1 MNVELL
7 SPAGSYESLYAAING
22 GADSIYFGA
31 GELNMRARSSFN
43 FKEED
48 INKVVKICA
57 EEGVKT
63 YLALNAV
70 IYDEELGMVR
80 KILVSAKQAR
90 VSAIIASDAAVIK
103 MAHSLGLRVHVSVQA
118 NVSNTEA
125 VRFYSR
131 YADVIVL
138 ARELSLEQ
146 IKKIISNIK
155 KEKIKGPSEELV
167 KIEIFVHGA
176 LCVSISGKCYMSL
189 AVYNASANR
198 GACYQNCRRSYKVI
212 DESNGNELV
221 IKNKYVMS
229 PKDICL
235 IRCLDKIVDS
245 GVSILK
251 IEGRG
256 RSPDYV
262 YAVTKAYREALNAI
276 PKGTYTRENIK
287 KWEKELGAV
296 FNRGFW
302 HGGYYLG
309 SPMEMWSNMPDN
321 KAGKKKVRV
330 GLVTNYFAKIKV
342 AEITLREGDMS
353 VDDEVLFIGETTGAV
368 KETVKNI
375 RFEEKDIPRAGK
387 GMIISIPLKNKVR
400 RNDAV
405 FVMKLNS

>member
-31 GELNMRARSSFN
+31 GELNMRSRSSFN
-43 FKEED
+43 FKED
-48 INKVVKICA
+48 DTNKVVKIC
-57 EEGVKT
+57 EKGGVKT

-70 IYDEELGMVR
+70 IYDEELEKGKKV
-80 KILVSAKQAR
+80 LVSAKEAG

-125 VRFYSR
+125 VRFYSQ

-146 IKKIISNIK
+146 IKEIICNIK
-155 KEKIKGPSEELV
+155 KEKIKGPSGELV

-176 LCVSISGKCYMSL
+176 LCVSVSGKCYMSL

-198 GACYQNCRRSYKVI
+198 GACYQNCRRSYRVI

-221 IKNKYVMS
+221 IDNKFVMS

-262 YAVTKAYREALNAI
+262 YAVTKAYREALDSI
-276 PKGTYTRENIK
+276 PKGQYTRESIE

-309 SPMEMWSNMPDN
+309 NPMEMWSNMPDN
-321 KAGKKKVRV
+321 KAEKKKVRV

-353 VDDEVLFIGETTGAV
+353 VGDEILFIGETTGAV

-375 RFEEKDIPRAGK
+375 RFEEKDISKAGK